1 MKTSAL
7 RLVLAAAVIMLA
19 AGCATHVPPLVPGA
33 PVRISEF
40 VPFPDGHELEV
51 HLSRP
56 CTLDAQHPLV
66 LFATGDGGW
75 RGKDKQAFERMTAWG
90 YPLAGFSAPSYLRHL
105 VRHLHE
111 TTPRDVA
118 HDYMRLIR
126 LAKTRLGLPE
136 RTPTVL
142 VGVSRGA
149 GLAVAAAGE
158 PELQPALAGVVAVA
172 LTREEE
178 YVHRLKRPKH
188 EPKADPE
195 LVMLDNYDY
204 LPRLRNLPLSI
215 IQSTNDEYLPAEE
228 ARRLLGPDSALRE
241 LHPIQARN
249 HSFADAREPL
259 YRQLQAS
266 LAWVAHFVPQA
277 TTEPP
282 PDRNGPSAG
291 GERFSAGPKRPAL
304 SGTGDRG
311 CEASAR

>member
-1 MKTSAL
+1 MNRGAL
-7 RLVLAAAVIMLA
+7 RLFVIAGLTIVA
-19 AGCATHVPPLVPGA
+19 TGCATHMPPLVPGA

-40 VPFPDGHELEV
+40 VPFPDGHELEL

-56 CTLDAQHPLV
+56 CALDARHPLV

-90 YPLAGFSAPSYLRHL
+90 YPLAGFSAPSYLRQL
-105 VRHLHE
+105 VRHVHE
-111 TTPRDVA
+111 TTPRDIA
-118 HDYMRLIR
+118 HDYIRLIR
-126 LAKTRLGLPE
+126 LAKARLGIPE
-136 RTPTVL
+136 GTPTVL

-158 PELQPALAGVVAVA
+158 PELQPTLAGVVAVA

-188 EPKADPE
+188 QPKADPE

-241 LHPIQARN
+241 LHPIAARN

-266 LAWVAHFVPQA
+266 LAWVAGFVPRT

-282 PDRNGPSAG
+282 VGPDGQSAASK
-291 GERFSAGPKRPAL
+291 RSSAGP
-304 SGTGDRG
+304 
-311 CEASAR
+311 E